1 MTTLVG
7 TGVSIKPNVQG
18 AVQEAIRAAQRPLGK
33 LPASFGFVFA
43 GPERDLTAAL
53 SAARELSGCANLV
66 ASSTAGEFSERG
78 LMHGGVVVMLV
89 ASSET
94 TCRCSLAT
102 GLKEDHREAALSL
115 YKGLAEARH
124 AASSKNHKNVTT
136 VLLTD
141 GLAGKGEDLVL
152 ELFERGQSTMQ
163 IVGGAA
169 GDEGAFKETQV
180 GCGTRAASN
189 AAAAMHVFSSKPWGV
204 GVGHG
209 LRATTKPLRVTKANG
224 NIVHEINNAP
234 AFDVYKQHAAARGVQ
249 LNTSNAGS
257 YMIANELG
265 IHFFDKVS
273 RARAPLSVG
282 ANGALT
288 CAAAIPEGAMV
299 SVLDGDPD
307 SMVEAAASAAQEAQQ
322 HLQGARAA
330 GVLLFDC
337 VCRGMILK
345 DGFQRE
351 IDAVRHVFGDVPVAG
366 FLTYGEI
373 ARYRGRLDGW
383 HNTTAVVAAIPA

>member
-7 TGVSIKPNVQG
+7 TGISLKPNVQG

-33 LPASFGFVFA
+33 VPASFGFVFA
-43 GPERDLTAAL
+43 GPERDLTAVL
-53 SAARELSGCANLV
+53 SVARELSGCANLV

-89 ASSET
+89 ASSDT
-94 TCRCSLAT
+94 TCRSAFAT
-102 GLKEDHREAALSL
+102 GLKEDHRNAALSL
-115 YKGLAEARH
+115 FKGLVEARH
-124 AASSKNHKNVTT
+124 AAASKNHKNLTT

-180 GCGTRAASN
+180 GCGTRAAPN
-189 AAAAMHVFSSKPWGV
+189 AAAAIHIFSAKPWGV

-209 LRATTKPLRVTKANG
+209 LRATTKPVRVTKANG
-224 NIVHEINNAP
+224 N
-234 AFDVYKQHAAARGVQ
+234 
-249 LNTSNAGS
+249 
-257 YMIANELG
+257 G

-282 ANGALT
+282 TTGSLT

-307 SMVEAAASAAQEAQQ
+307 SMVEAAASAAQEAQE
-322 HLQGARAA
+322 RS
-330 GVLLFDC
+330 
-337 VCRGMILK
+337 
-345 DGFQRE
+345 
-351 IDAVRHVFGDVPVAG
+351 
-366 FLTYGEI
+366 
-373 ARYRGRLDGW
+373 
-383 HNTTAVVAAIPA
+383 